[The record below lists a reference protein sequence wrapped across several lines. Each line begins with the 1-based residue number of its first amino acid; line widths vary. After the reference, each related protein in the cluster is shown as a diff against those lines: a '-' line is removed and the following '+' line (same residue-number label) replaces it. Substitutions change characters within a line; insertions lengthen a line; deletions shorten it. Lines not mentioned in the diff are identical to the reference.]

1 MNKII
6 NTINQEVIKE
16 NINGLDVYLLPF
28 NRNSYSIRYVV
39 NFGSDITEF
48 KKENDKEFT
57 KIPRGVAHFLE
68 HKMFEEEDGINPF
81 DFYSKY
87 GTDSNASTGHKKTEY
102 TLDGVTNI
110 ESNLEFLLKYVN
122 EPFFTDQNVESEK
135 DIIIQEILMYMDE
148 PDSRL
153 LNELYMLLFEKHGAR
168 YDIAG
173 SISSV
178 KKITK
183 EDLYNCYNAF
193 YNKHNMY
200 LIVCGNFDKEKVINV
215 IKNNKYLDNNIEK
228 VNVLIKKPKENLKV
242 FKKEKRIYL
251 ENIYTPRFLGAVK
264 MQFDSMDKEN
274 MCKFYLIVLVI
285 MTSLFGDE
293 SKFKD
298 DILTKGL
305 VTSFSFFDTV
315 IDEFLLFSFY
325 AEGEGLDDVINLMKE
340 YFNTEIT
347 LDTVERAKMSIL
359 ADTVFRYDTVLGCTD
374 IVSSFINDFGDIIYD
389 EIDIIKSITLDDV
402 EKVKKKIDFNNSSFV
417 IAKPKK

>member
-1 MNKII
+1 
-6 NTINQEVIKE
+6 
-16 NINGLDVYLLPF
+16 
-28 NRNSYSIRYVV
+28 
-39 NFGSDITEF
+39 
-48 KKENDKEFT
+48 
-57 KIPRGVAHFLE
+57 
-68 HKMFEEEDGINPF
+68 
-81 DFYSKY
+81 
-87 GTDSNASTGHKKTEY
+87 
-102 TLDGVTNI
+102 
-110 ESNLEFLLKYVN
+110 
-122 EPFFTDQNVESEK
+122 
-135 DIIIQEILMYMDE
+135 
-148 PDSRL
+148 
-153 LNELYMLLFEKHGAR
+153 
-168 YDIAG
+168 
-173 SISSV
+173 
-178 KKITK
+178 
-183 EDLYNCYNAF
+183 
-193 YNKHNMY
+193 
-200 LIVCGNFDKEKVINV
+200 
-215 IKNNKYLDNNIEK
+215 
-228 VNVLIKKPKENLKV
+228 
-242 FKKEKRIYL
+242 
-251 ENIYTPRFLGAVK
+251 

-298 DILTKGL
+298 DIITKGL

-340 YFNTEIT
+340 YFNAEIT